1 MEARRENRRAAANRR
16 PSRPEA
22 PMSARI
28 DDRMPLV
35 LIAEMAAHIGAEI
48 LERDGDI
55 WIAIPDEPNA
65 LQSMID
71 EYTDRRRTIGRLVDD
86 LK

>member
-1 MEARRENRRAAANRR
+1 
-16 PSRPEA
+16 
-22 PMSARI
+22 MSARI

-48 LERDGDI
+48 RQRGGDL
-55 WIAIPDEPNA
+55 WIAIPEEPNA
-65 LQSMID
+65 LQRLID
-71 EYTDRRRTIGRLVDD
+71 EYQDRRRTSARLVDD